1 MSQKYIVGKIKKVL
15 LSSERKNFV
24 ILDVIE
30 DGSGNHRIVRG
41 IDLPCEKRIIFKFC
55 GQNVQEGDKNIFNVV
70 SYEKITREMLEKEKK
85 DVEYLSSGFFPG
97 IGPVMAKRIIDVFG
111 NDAVDVVENEPER
124 LSEIKG
130 LSDKKILAIKKAT
143 LKLVLA
149 NKVYTKL

>member
-70 SYEKITREMLEKEKK
+70 SYEKITREFRTFMGVWNSFRGAWGCNLQ
-85 DVEYLSSGFFPG
+85 
-97 IGPVMAKRIIDVFG
+97 
-111 NDAVDVVENEPER
+111 
-124 LSEIKG
+124 
-130 LSDKKILAIKKAT
+130 
-143 LKLVLA
+143 
-149 NKVYTKL
+149 